1 MKPLN
6 QYELR
11 YVDAENIDLCISLNV
26 IENELKKE
34 YSVLFSYDSLASC
47 NKFFNEEEEFIKEI
61 YGNLDKI
68 YENEFLRSK
77 LQVPIKLS
85 KYIITD
91 NIINSDPLY
100 LLDGTKY
107 EYKRNGYGY
116 IDRIYVTDEITNELV
131 LNTGIEY
138 NGKTLINYNEDFKD
152 KSYILCEVEDKKVIK
167 EEHVIDNEVI
177 ANYLLDYDDIN
188 HECKIYKDF
197 KAGQTKYDDNWKEL
211 YGISYKTGHSFD
223 NDYISCIN
231 KRIYIDNNRYIE
243 LTKTN
248 YQY

>member
-11 YVDAENIDLCISLNV
+11 YLDAKDIDLCITLNV

-34 YSVLFSYDSLASC
+34 YSVLFSHDSLASC
-47 NKFFNEEEEFIKEI
+47 NKFFNEDEEFVKSL

-85 KYIITD
+85 KYIIID
-91 NIINSDPLY
+91 NILNNNPLY

-107 EYKRNGYGY
+107 EFKRNGYGY
-116 IDRIYVTDEITNELV
+116 IDKIYVTDEVTNEPI
-131 LNTGIEY
+131 LNTSVVY
-138 NGKTLINYNEDFKD
+138 DGKTLLNYNEDFKD
-152 KSYILCEVEDKKVIK
+152 KSYILCEVEDKRVVR

-177 ANYLLDYDDIN
+177 SNYLLDYDDIN
-188 HECKIYKDF
+188 HECKIYKGF
-197 KAGQTKYDDNWKEL
+197 KAGQTKYDKDWKEL
-211 YGISYKTGHSFD
+211 YGITYKTGHSFD
-223 NDYISCIN
+223 NNYISCIN
-231 KRIYIDNNRYIE
+231 KRIYIDNNKYIE

-248 YQY
+248 HQY